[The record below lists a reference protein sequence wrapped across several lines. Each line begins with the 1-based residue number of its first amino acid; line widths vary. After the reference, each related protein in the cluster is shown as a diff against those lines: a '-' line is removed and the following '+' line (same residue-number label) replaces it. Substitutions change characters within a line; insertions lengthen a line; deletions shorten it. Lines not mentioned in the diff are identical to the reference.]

1 MEILSEFI
9 KANRPSEVG
18 EECIESP
25 WVLSDEL
32 RELED
37 SARCL
42 VAVQGQVRPPNKV
55 VQLGLCGP
63 LRFSVHVDS

>member
-1 MEILSEFI
+1 MNSI

-18 EECIESP
+18 EECFESP
-25 WVLSDEL
+25 WELSDEL

-42 VAVQGQVRPPNKV
+42 VAVQVQVQPPDQV
-55 VQLGLCGP
+55 FQLGLCSP